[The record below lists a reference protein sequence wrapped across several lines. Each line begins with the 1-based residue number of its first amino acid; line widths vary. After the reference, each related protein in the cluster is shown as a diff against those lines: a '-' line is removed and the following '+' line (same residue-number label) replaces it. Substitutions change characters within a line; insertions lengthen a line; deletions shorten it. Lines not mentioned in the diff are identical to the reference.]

1 MILFF
6 FIKFITLTMES
17 RNPNE
22 KKKSIINITVHKTY
36 QKPPSDLVSLYTIY
50 QNEFIDNSEQILIQ
64 KEQEFLRAFYHR
76 MSLIFLEDYGP
87 DVMDDYSFTKATKDC
102 EAQIYD
108 NMYKPMYSLCQKV
121 MDNYSRN
128 SQKNFK
134 SKDFGYLA
142 NFRAHCFYNQIPV
155 HTCKGRFITVND
167 PNNASKILYVI
178 CTNCKMCYFESS
190 ILMLCVNCKKTFYSS
205 VISNIEK
212 MLPPATWE
220 KYHCNVMYNAQM
232 ECIKCHDKF
241 WIKNNNLYCK
251 NCKFLISPL
260 DVTWNCVICHKDFQS
275 NVKVYNA
282 LEFKLIK
289 LAARNAFLYKRI
301 VKPKE
306 LPCKCFT
313 DIDSVTFTHKPNCP
327 GVLYHWILS
336 GKDTIFC
343 SCCQTFC
350 SISKFSWFCPKC
362 KRPFMTKNINIY
374 NGDNECTNESRSVG
388 VSKHNSRKAVNP
400 LYNSV
405 VIDNSRKTE
414 DKITKKSYGLISSF
428 DPVDNIGIKKR
439 NFSINL
445 INNRT
450 ESKPRKNQSINSNF
464 ENTEDIDDY
473 LDESSPNGKLKI
485 HVIKHPQQRK
495 TNLVNKNIERNLLS
509 MNSNIGIAKR
519 CNTIENEYSKEK
531 YNSFN
536 RATTIGGVSNE
547 NMPTRGNFRNYQIFI
562 PKRTINVSGS
572 KEQNERKN
580 SLYDTPQQVKDEMKN
595 YYSNKGHNR
604 FKLNYE
610 SPSSD
615 RKHKPLITF
624 NMDENEQREKLREY
638 SRKRS
643 ESNELIENNDYH
655 HPEIKKI
662 LINKN
667 MDKSP
672 SVTKTEYSTASNNH
686 SRLMTS
692 PGKNINFNAEL
703 LINSPMMQQTAIN
716 MHNNQ
721 MKMND
726 NQLKEF
732 NFSDYQIITQLGQGT
747 FGKIYLVED
756 KNKNIFSM
764 KKIILSEELDLEG
777 IIKEYQLAHQLQH
790 PNIIE
795 ILGFYTKKLDVTTFV
810 IYILMEVGLTDWEKS
825 IKSHSDH
832 KKYYTE
838 GELIKILTQ
847 LVSALS
853 FLQSQGV
860 SHRDIKPQN
869 VLIFK
874 NQVYKIADFGEAKQI
889 TKIGQNRQINTLRGT
904 ELYMSPL
911 LFNGLKTNQLD
922 IKHNLFKSDVY
933 SLGLCILF
941 ASTLTVNSIYEIRKL
956 IDMKSVRSFLS
967 RVLKDKYSVAFI
979 TLLGDMLE
987 INERVRPDFIQL
999 KARLGAN

>member
-1 MILFF
+1 MDN
-6 FIKFITLTMES
+6 KY
-17 RNPNE
+17 PNE
-22 KKKSIINITVHKTY
+22 RKKSIINITVHKTY
-36 QKPPSDLVSLYTIY
+36 QKPPSDLISLYTIY

-64 KEQEFLRAFYHR
+64 KEQEFLQTFYHR

-87 DVMDDYSFTKATKDC
+87 DILDDYSFNKAIKDC
-102 EAQIYD
+102 ETQIYD
-108 NMYKPMYSLCQKV
+108 NMYKPMYTLCQKV
-121 MDNYSRN
+121 IDNYSRN
-128 SQKNFK
+128 NTKNNK
-134 SKDFGYLA
+134 SKEYGYLT

-155 HTCKGRFITVND
+155 HTCKGRFITANA
-167 PNNASKILYVI
+167 PNNPSKILYII
-178 CTNCKMCYFESS
+178 CSNCKMCYFESS

-275 NVKVYNA
+275 NIKVYNA

-289 LAARNAFLYKRI
+289 LAARNAFLYKKI

-313 DIDSVTFTHKPNCP
+313 DTDNVTFTHKPNCS
-327 GVLYHWILS
+327 GVLYHWLIS

-350 SISKFSWFCPKC
+350 TLSKFNWFCPKC
-362 KRPFMTKNINIY
+362 KKNFMTKSINIY
-374 NGDNECTNESRSVG
+374 NGESELSTNSESRSVG

-400 LYNSV
+400 LYNSA
-405 VIDNSRKTE
+405 IMNNSRKTSLME
-414 DKITKKSYGLISSF
+414 DNAKTSF
-428 DPVDNIGIKKR
+428 GPINSFEPVDNVSIKKR

-445 INNRT
+445 VNNRT
-450 ESKPRKNQSINSNF
+450 NSKQRKNQSINSNL
-464 ENTEDIDDY
+464 ENTEDIDDI
-473 LDESSPNGKLKI
+473 LDDSSPNGKLKI

-495 TNLVNKNIERNLLS
+495 GNLVNKNIERNLLS

-519 CNTIENEYSKEK
+519 CNTIENDLSKDK

-536 RATTIGGVSNE
+536 RASTIGNVSND
-547 NMPTRGNFRNYQIFI
+547 NMPTRGNFRNYQIFL
-562 PKRTINVSGS
+562 PKRVNVSENKNTGS
-572 KEQNERKN
+572 IEQNERKN
-580 SLYDTPQQVKDEMKN
+580 FLYETPQQVKDEMKN
-595 YYSNKGHNR
+595 YYSNKGYNR

-624 NMDENEQREKLREY
+624 NMDENEQREKIREY

-643 ESNELIENNDYH
+643 ESNELIENNDYN

-667 MDKSP
+667 IDKSP
-672 SVTKTEYSTASNNH
+672 SVNKIDYSSSNNNH

-692 PGKNINFNAEL
+692 PGKPINLNTDL
-703 LINSPMMQQTAIN
+703 LINSPIMKQTAIN
-716 MHNNQ
+716 MHNTQ
-721 MKMND
+721 MKVNE

-777 IIKEYQLAHQLQH
+777 IIKEYQLAHRLQH

-838 GELIKILTQ
+838 SELLNILTQ

-956 IDMKSVRSFLS
+956 IDMKNVGAFLT
-967 RVLKDKYSVAFI
+967 RVLKDKYSPAFI
-979 TLLGDMLE
+979 SLLGDMLE
-987 INERVRPDFIQL
+987 INERFRPDFLQL
-999 KARLGAN
+999 KKRLGGN